1 MNAPADLEVAEATGY
16 ANIALIKY
24 MGKRDPQ
31 RNEACNPSLSY
42 TLPHLRTTVV
52 VGPSAES
59 IDRWRPLQHEGH
71 ETTLL
76 TAQSRDRFLRYART
90 LCDAWGY
97 RRPIVIQS
105 ASNFPADAGIASS
118 ASSFSAL
125 TKALASFLRRR
136 ETTEE
141 LARLSRAA
149 SGSSCR
155 SFFGPWCVWDGERI
169 GARDFPLGPLLHM
182 VVVVD
187 ARRKSVSSSEAH
199 RRVLTSPEFAGRPD
213 RARSRLELLRDALE
227 RGDWPAAHAISS
239 AEYVDMH
246 TLFHTSDPPFRYRT
260 SDSDRVVH
268 DCEDLWQS
276 HGDGPIVTMDAGPNV
291 HLLFRADQRAMAS
304 RARERFARSYRIV
317 ASDYGAA

>member
-1 MNAPADLEVAEATGY
+1 MSAADLEGTEATGY

-52 VGPSAES
+52 IGPSAES
-59 IDRWRPLQHEGH
+59 SDRWRPLQREGN
-71 ETTLL
+71 EATRL
-76 TAQSRDRFLRYART
+76 TAQARDRFLRYARD

-155 SFFGPWCVWDGERI
+155 SFFAPWCVWDGDRI
-169 GARDFPLGPLLHM
+169 VALDFPLAPLLHM
-182 VVVVD
+182 VVIVD
-187 ARRKSVSSSEAH
+187 ARRKGVSSSDAH

-213 RARSRLELLRDALE
+213 RARARMEALTHALE
-227 RGDWPAAHAISS
+227 RCDWPAARAISS
-239 AEYVDMH
+239 AEYIDMH
-246 TLFHTSDPPFRYRT
+246 TLFHTSDPPFRYHT
-260 SDSDRVVH
+260 SDSERVVH
-268 DCEDLWQS
+268 DCEELWRS

-291 HLLFRADQRAMAS
+291 HLLFREDQRAMAS
-304 RARERFARSYRIV
+304 RTRERFARSYRIV
-317 ASDYGAA
+317 ASDLDAA